1 MNIKERIITGSR
13 QMFIKFGIRSI
24 TMDMIAEQLGVS
36 KRTIYEQF
44 SDKDELLQHCI
55 NTAMNEQRRINEEII
70 ENSENIIEATFKFI
84 KNSIDTLNAIN
95 PLFFFDIE
103 KYYPNLWEQKIK
115 ENDNRNLNRSIEIV
129 NRGVQENIFRSEI
142 SVEIVAKLILEQF
155 KMLNNQELFP
165 NDKFS
170 RVNVFENIVINF
182 IRGIATEKGLL
193 LIDKYSN

>member
-1 MNIKERIITGSR
+1 
-13 QMFIKFGIRSI
+13 
-24 TMDMIAEQLGVS
+24 
-36 KRTIYEQF
+36 
-44 SDKDELLQHCI
+44 
-55 NTAMNEQRRINEEII
+55 MNEQRRINEEII

>member
-1 MNIKERIITGSR
+1 MDTKKRIITGSQ

-44 SDKDELLQHCI
+44 TDKDELLQHCI
-55 NTAMNEQRRINEEII
+55 NAAMNEQRRINAEIL
-70 ENSENIIEATFKFI
+70 ENSENIIKATFKFI
-84 KNSIDTLNAIN
+84 KNSIDTLNRIN

-103 KYYPNLWEQKIK
+103 KYYPELWEQKIK
-115 ENDNRNLNRSIEIV
+115 ENDNRNLNRSIELV
-129 NRGVQENIFRSEI
+129 SKGVQENVFRSEVN
-142 SVEIVAKLILEQF
+142 VEIVAKLILEQF
-155 KMLNNQELFP
+155 KMLSNQELFP

-170 RVNVFENIVINF
+170 RVDVFENIVINF

-193 LIDKYSN
+193 LIDKYSV